1 MGCGAGNLN
10 VRRDEYAKARGSIM
24 LIHRGGITDEESIT
38 DRALPE
44 LRVQ

>member
-1 MGCGAGNLN
+1 
-10 VRRDEYAKARGSIM
+10 M

-44 LRVQ
+44 LSVRRELMHSFARNS